1 MMLAVTRKFLSSPGS
16 FLSRKF
22 IDLLCS
28 IYPSDQAKMLF
39 TEAATRLSV
48 MGVHLNLGME
58 YEQVAPYLY
67 YNDGSSNH
75 RSLNYDSIQY
85 NLGRLGWYTLD
96 AATHNLKLSK
106 LPSLEGSR
114 IKPLIMFGY
123 AWKSSLGNDFR
134 PRGGKYII
142 GTGDCVT
149 SPNSDSDV
157 TLADLD
163 AVFGKVFDLIR
174 CTSYDTSTIK
184 SVDEL
189 IADLGRMGST
199 LESPSSRC
207 GSDDRGV
214 HDRVNSLWGSRVI
227 G

>member
-1 MMLAVTRKFLSSPGS
+1 MLAVTRKFLSSPGS

-39 TEAATRLSV
+39 TEAATRLSIR
-48 MGVHLNLGME
+48 GIHLNLGIE

-67 YNDGSSNH
+67 YNDGSPNH

-96 AATHNLKLSK
+96 SANHITRLDK
-106 LPSLEGSR
+106 LPNLPTHP
-114 IKPLIMFGY
+114 KPSVMYGY
-123 AWKSSLGNDFR
+123 AWKSSLGDDSR
-134 PRGGKYII
+134 PSGRKYII
-142 GTGDCVT
+142 
-149 SPNSDSDV
+149 SPNPDSDV
-157 TLADLD
+157 TLADRD